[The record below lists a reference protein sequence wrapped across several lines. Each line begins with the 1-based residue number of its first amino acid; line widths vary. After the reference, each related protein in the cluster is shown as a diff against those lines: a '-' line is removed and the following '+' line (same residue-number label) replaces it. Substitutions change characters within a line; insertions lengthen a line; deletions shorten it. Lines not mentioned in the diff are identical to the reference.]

1 MCPLRLCRRLKI
13 QTFALVVVLTGAA
26 LPFPGRVAYA
36 SPGTAKE
43 PVAQP
48 QSSGCCHAANP
59 DLSAFFGALNRA
71 LARRDVA
78 AMALLVE
85 YPLRLNYADGG
96 ITSLNNPGAL
106 ETRFDEAFPPDFRN
120 AMAHATEADVG
131 SWVDDRVGILHNAL
145 VAELTGDG
153 NTRRYRVTDVYL
165 PFTPFKPWQRTEHGL
180 QFACETQKHWIIID
194 TVAGRPR
201 YRAWNKPHFPPD
213 EADMEISSGLSSFE
227 GTPNCAAWTYTFTRG
242 DTTYT
247 LGALSTCK
255 GDEPHDA
262 RAKVTVAVLGKT
274 KRSWWC
280 Y

>member
-1 MCPLRLCRRLKI
+1 MCPSRLCRQLKI
-13 QTFALVVVLTGAA
+13 PAFALALVLAGAA
-26 LPFPGRVAYA
+26 LPFPGQAAYA
-36 SPGTAKE
+36 SPSVAKE

-48 QSSGCCHAANP
+48 QFSECCHAPNP
-59 DLSAFFGALNRA
+59 DLSAFFRSLKRA
-71 LARRDVA
+71 VARPDVA

-96 ITSLNNPGAL
+96 TTLLDNPRAL
-106 ETRFDEAFPPDFRN
+106 ETRFDETFPPDLRN
-120 AMAHATEADVG
+120 ALAHATEADVG
-131 SWVDDRVGILHNAL
+131 SWVEDRVGFLHNAL
-145 VAELTGDG
+145 VAELTGNG

-213 EADMEISSGLSSFE
+213 EADMEISSGMSE
-227 GTPNCAAWTYTFTRG
+227 GTSERWTFTQG

-255 GDEPHDA
+255 GPADVQ
-262 RAKVTVAVLGKT
+262 AKVTVAILGKT